1 MQDIFRHL
9 RRTHLRRS
17 LAGGALLLLAA
28 CGGVKVR
35 PDYELPKPLMQPM
48 AAHAGLVLDESLRRY
63 VHEETRAG
71 GNWKID
77 LGPGHEKLFR
87 SMFGASFQTLEVF
100 NNLDAAR
107 AAPGLQAIF
116 EPSIEQYSFVTARET
131 ASSYWAVTL
140 RYRILVLDP
149 AGEQVDA
156 LTLNGYG
163 SALGTRGTEGS
174 LIAATHSAMRDAASK
189 FLVQLPRQGLS
200 QKLLAG
206 QPLSSADRAVVKVDI
221 VEAVPIEPEPDPAG

>member
-1 MQDIFRHL
+1 MQNILGHPRYAYL
-9 RRTHLRRS
+9 RQS
-17 LAGGALLLLAA
+17 LTLGALLLLAA

-35 PDYELPKPLMQPM
+35 PDYDLPKPLMQPM
-48 AAHAGLVLDESLRRY
+48 TARAGLVLDESLRRY

-71 GNWKID
+71 SNWKID

-87 SMFGASFQTLEVF
+87 STFGASFQSLEVF
-100 NNLDAAR
+100 NDLAAAR
-107 AAPGLQAIF
+107 AATGLQAIF
-116 EPSIEQYSFVTARET
+116 EPSIEQFSFVTARET
-131 ASSYWAVTL
+131 SSSYWAVTL

-189 FLVQLPRQGLS
+189 FLVQMPRQALA
-200 QKLLAG
+200 QKLVAG

-221 VEAVPIEPEPDPAG
+221 VEAVPIEPEPNPSG

>member
-1 MQDIFRHL
+1 MQSFLGHPRHPYL
-9 RRTHLRRS
+9 RQS
-17 LAGGALLLLAA
+17 LAIAALLLLAA

-48 AAHAGLVLDESLRRY
+48 TARAGLVLNESLRRY

-87 SMFGASFQTLEVF
+87 SMFGASFQGLEVF
-100 NNLDAAR
+100 NDLAAAR
-107 AAPGLQAIF
+107 AATGLQAIF
-116 EPSIEQYSFVTARET
+116 EPSIEQFSFVTARET

-140 RYRILVLDP
+140 RYRIQVLDP
-149 AGEQVDA
+149 AGGQVDA

-163 SALGTRGTEGS
+163 SALGSRGTEGS

-189 FLVQLPRQGLS
+189 FLVQMPRQGMA
-200 QKLLAG
+200 QKLVAG

-221 VEAVPIEPEPDPAG
+221 VETVPIEPEPNPAG

>member
-1 MQDIFRHL
+1 MQNILGHPRHAYL
-9 RRTHLRRS
+9 RQS
-17 LAGGALLLLAA
+17 LAIGALLLLAA

-35 PDYELPKPLMQPM
+35 PDYDLPKPLMQPM
-48 AAHAGLVLDESLRRY
+48 TARAGLVLDESLRRY

-87 SMFGASFQTLEVF
+87 SVFGSSFQSLEVF
-100 NNLDAAR
+100 NDLAAAR
-107 AAPGLQAIF
+107 AATGLQAIF

-131 ASSYWAVTL
+131 SSSYWAVTL

-189 FLVQLPRQGLS
+189 FLVQMPRQGLA
-200 QKLLAG
+200 QKLVAG
-206 QPLSSADRAVVKVDI
+206 QPLSSADRAVVRVDI
-221 VEAVPIEPEPDPAG
+221 VEAVPIEPEPDTSG

>member
-1 MQDIFRHL
+1 MQNILGHPRYAYL
-9 RRTHLRRS
+9 RQS
-17 LAGGALLLLAA
+17 LTLGALLLLAA

-35 PDYELPKPLMQPM
+35 PDYDLPKPLMQPM
-48 AAHAGLVLDESLRRY
+48 TARAGLVLDESLRRY

-71 GNWKID
+71 SNWKID

-87 SMFGASFQTLEVF
+87 STFGASFQSLEVF
-100 NNLDAAR
+100 NDLAAAR
-107 AAPGLQAIF
+107 AATGLQAIF
-116 EPSIEQYSFVTARET
+116 EPSIEQFSFVTARET
-131 ASSYWAVTL
+131 SSSYWAVTL

-189 FLVQLPRQGLS
+189 FLVQMPRQTLA
-200 QKLLAG
+200 QKLVAG

-221 VEAVPIEPEPDPAG
+221 VEAVPIEPEPNPSG